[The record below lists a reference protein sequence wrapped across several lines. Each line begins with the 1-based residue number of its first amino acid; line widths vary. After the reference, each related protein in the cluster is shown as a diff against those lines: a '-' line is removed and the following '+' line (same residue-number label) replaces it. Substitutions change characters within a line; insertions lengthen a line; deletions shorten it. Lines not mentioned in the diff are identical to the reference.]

1 MILVT
6 AFIVL
11 VTFISQH
18 IGSAWSGLTSTFP
31 VILAVMGSVAH
42 FIGKQAS
49 TLFTII
55 FSHYINRKPFAKPAT
70 VLNT

>member
-1 MILVT
+1 VERLI
-6 AFIVL
+6 
-11 VTFISQH
+11 
-18 IGSAWSGLTSTFP
+18 STFP

-42 FIGKQAS
+42 FSDKQAS

>member
-6 AFIVL
+6 GFIVL

-42 FIGKQAS
+42 FSDKQAS